1 MIPRFAFVRRPATLL
16 AALVFVSLLAA
27 CSLVPKTESPD
38 VYLLPQ
44 AATESTAAATAKPLP
59 LTLRIATPYSGAIL
73 DSTRIMVVPEENG
86 LIQAYAG
93 ARWSDRA
100 PAMLRDRLMDTVREK
115 NGFRAVAGPQ
125 NNARADL
132 ELRSE
137 LLAYQVEHP
146 AGRPIVHIQLQAT
159 LVALD
164 NNRIQASRRFQVS
177 QPVQGKQLS
186 EVVAAFGAGSSELA
200 AQVAEWA
207 RREAAAGPRGQTP
220 TGSDPSIQ
228 ARRGQTLQGA

>member
-1 MIPRFAFVRRPATLL
+1 MIPRFAL
-16 AALVFVSLLAA
+16 AGRAISRLAVLASASMLAA

-38 VYLLPQ
+38 VYLLPR
-44 AATESTAAATAKPLP
+44 AAIESTAAATAKPLP

-73 DSTRIMVVPEENG
+73 DSTRIMVVPEETG

-100 PAMLRDRLMDTVREK
+100 PVLLRDRLVETVREK
-115 NGFRAVAGPQ
+115 NGFQAVAGSQ

-146 AGRPIVHIQLQAT
+146 AGRPVIHILLQAT

-164 NNRIQASRRFQVS
+164 NNRIQASRRFQLS
-177 QPVQGKQLS
+177 RPAQDKQIPV
-186 EVVAAFGAGSSELA
+186 VVEAFGAASSELA
-200 AQVAEWA
+200 AQVADWA
-207 RREAAAGPRGQTP
+207 RRVADR
-220 TGSDPSIQ
+220 
-228 ARRGQTLQGA
+228 